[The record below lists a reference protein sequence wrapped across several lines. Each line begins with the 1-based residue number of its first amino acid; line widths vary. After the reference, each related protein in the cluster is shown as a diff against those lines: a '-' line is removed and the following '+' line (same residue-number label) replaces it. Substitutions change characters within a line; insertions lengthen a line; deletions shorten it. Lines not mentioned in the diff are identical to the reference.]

1 MKAYLPTSFLL
12 FVFLIGCSENPS
24 GPSGPI
30 GVILPLTV
38 GNTWEY
44 EQAYISPYDQT
55 ANKDTISLSI
65 FDSTIMQDS
74 VVLYYATDGAAVY
87 NDAKGLWKTNEF
99 GNSIPI
105 LLAKYPGYPGEIF
118 NRITVYVGSGDSAT
132 ANLTIESTLAFVEV
146 PAGSFACYK
155 YTADYISKKT
165 GKIVQR
171 IHAYYAPNI
180 GLIKQDLYLQVGAN
194 GNLALIL
201 ERRLLSYTLI
211 D

>member
-1 MKAYLPTSFLL
+1 MKKIL
-12 FVFLIGCSENPS
+12 VFFIVFFFGCSEDPS

-44 EQAYISPYDQT
+44 EQVYMSPYDQDT
-55 ANKDTISLSI
+55 EKDTVSLLI

-74 VVLYYATDGAAVY
+74 LVLYYATDGAAVY
-87 NDAKGLWKTNEF
+87 NDAKGLWSTSEF
-99 GNSIPI
+99 ANSGPT

-118 NRITVYVGSGDSAT
+118 NRITVYAGNGDSAT
-132 ANLTIESTLAFVEV
+132 ANLTIESTVALVQV

-155 YTADYISKKT
+155 YTADYKSRKT
-165 GKIVQR
+165 GKTIQR

-180 GLIKQDLYLQVGAN
+180 GLIKQEGYFQVDVKGT
-194 GNLALIL
+194 LSLIL
-201 ERRLLSYTLI
+201 ERRLLSYTLLQ
-211 D
+211 